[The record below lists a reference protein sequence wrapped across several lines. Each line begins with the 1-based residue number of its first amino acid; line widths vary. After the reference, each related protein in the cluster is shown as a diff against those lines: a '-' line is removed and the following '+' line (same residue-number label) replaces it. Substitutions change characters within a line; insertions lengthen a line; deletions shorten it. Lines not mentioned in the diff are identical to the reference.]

1 MKAYL
6 SKERIETFCGNVL
19 PLQLLAEEDLTREPI
34 RWSVEGDA
42 VTIRDF
48 ATSEEF
54 PFTNGV
60 LVTAVKPGRAVIC
73 AEYNGQQYCC
83 ETLIR
88 AAATAG
94 VQEPLHFFYG
104 DLHIHSTMEHN
115 HEKFAVRTEEFP
127 EELLEQIS
135 RDGILDFCVVSDHG
149 DTLNDRDFFRG
160 FTDDEKVSHENL
172 VVFPGAESE
181 VTSLEQDR
189 YGYSHKN
196 SGEIVT
202 LNANNYA
209 GVKTWEEFLDRFSDA
224 PFGFCCSGASSC
236 GGI

>member
-19 PLQLLAEEDLTREPI
+19 PLQLLADNDLSQASI
-34 RWSVEGDA
+34 RWCVEGDA

-48 ATSEEF
+48 ASSEEF

-83 ETLIR
+83 ETLISQ
-88 AAATAG
+88 AATAG
-94 VQEPLHFFYG
+94 AQEQLNYFIG

-181 VTSLEQDR
+181 VTCIEQDR

-196 SGEIVT
+196 SGENLGGISESV
-202 LNANNYA
+202 L
-209 GVKTWEEFLDRFSDA
+209 GLSVW
-224 PFGFCCSGASSC
+224 FCYSGASSC
-236 GGI
+236 SGI